1 MKKVVALILSSLFT
15 LGICEV
21 ALRLLWHNPYRYEAP
36 DEELKINTHHPNS
49 DYLILVDEKDPS
61 KRAKLRTD
69 ARSYLL
75 PSFQHKDPDVTIGFL
90 GGSTTESRTVPE
102 DHRFPA
108 LISDLFTERGVKAN
122 TLNAGRSGNTL
133 HDALNILLN
142 HMVEDR
148 PDIVVLMHAANDV
161 GVLQAEAGYKSK
173 LGHPVTFGDMG
184 KWTLQ
189 MASSNVFLAGLV
201 RSWEPASLLRLVTP
215 DAARPQAP
223 STQTATQTQTQS
235 SGAMGQ
241 GLVDKSLVEMYRQRL
256 RAFVHIARS
265 FDIQPI
271 MMTEPFTGSTNA
283 LTPDWVHARPLDQF
297 NAVVREVGEQEGAP
311 VIDLVHFL
319 QTEVPE
325 WAQPDEIFF
334 DGIHVTEKGSRVYAK
349 YITERL
355 APFVQDR
362 THNAA
367 SQKHKSSS
375 D

>member
-1 MKKVVALILSSLFT
+1 MKKVVALILSTLIT

-21 ALRLLWHNPYRYEAP
+21 ALRLLWHNPYRNEAP
-36 DEELKINTHHPNS
+36 DDELKINTHHPNS
-49 DYLILVDEKDPS
+49 DYLILVDEKDPH
-61 KRAKLRTD
+61 KREKLRTD

-75 PSFQHKDPDVTIGFL
+75 PSFQHNNPDITIGFL

-108 LISDLFTERGVKAN
+108 LISTMFGERGVKAN

-161 GVLQAEAGYKSK
+161 GVLQGEAGYKSHM
-173 LGHPVTFGDMG
+173 GHPVTFSDMG

-201 RSWEPASLLRLVTP
+201 RSWEPPSLLNLLKP
-215 DAARPQAP
+215 DAARPQTQAA
-223 STQTATQTQTQS
+223 STPAKQES
-235 SGAMGQ
+235 SNKQA
-241 GLVDKSLVEMYRQRL
+241 LVDKALVEMYRQRL

-271 MMTEPFTGSTNA
+271 LMTEPFTGSANA

-297 NAVVREVGEQEGAP
+297 NAVVREVGEHEGAP
-311 VIDLVHFL
+311 VIDLVRFL
-319 QTEVPE
+319 QEEVPE
-325 WAQPDEIFF
+325 WAQPNEIFF
-334 DGIHVTEKGSRVYAK
+334 DGIHVTEKGSGVYAK

-355 APFVQDR
+355 MPFVQDR

-367 SQKHKSSS
+367 AEKTKRSS